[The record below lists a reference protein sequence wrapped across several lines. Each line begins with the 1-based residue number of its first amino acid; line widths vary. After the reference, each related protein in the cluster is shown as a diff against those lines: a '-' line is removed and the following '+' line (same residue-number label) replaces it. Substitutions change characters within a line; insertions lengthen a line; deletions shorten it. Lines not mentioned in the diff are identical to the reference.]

1 MSVPTLFL
9 NKLAGS
15 MGDADFVTR
24 AGRRFGRQWSR
35 GHPENKAIPA
45 GLADDA
51 QCSLFID

>member
-1 MSVPTLFL
+1 
-9 NKLAGS
+9 

-35 GHPENKAIPA
+35 GRPKENKAIPP
-45 GLADDA
+45 GLADEA